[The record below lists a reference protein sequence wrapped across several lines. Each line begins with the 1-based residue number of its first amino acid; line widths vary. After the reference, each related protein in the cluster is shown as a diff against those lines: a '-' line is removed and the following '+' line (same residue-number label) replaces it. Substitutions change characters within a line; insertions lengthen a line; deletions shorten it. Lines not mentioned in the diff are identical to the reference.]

1 MPKYQNA
8 GSMTLDFATVGGAR
22 AGVPMTMDANGIASG
37 QAFLESELEKKD
49 TLLKEPLSS
58 VTYPRDV
65 NIRVGGGFDEFVSS
79 VSVDYGVT
87 GGSGDGIIGA
97 GAADGVP
104 MIQANFDKDL
114 FKTHLVT
121 LGSRIFWVDMQRGNI
136 TGRSIETVLRDG
148 VRLAYDKHMDANL
161 YVGFTKL
168 GTTGLVN
175 NAGVTAITAANGGG
189 GTPDWASKTP
199 DEILADI
206 NGAIIDVW
214 TAAGN
219 DLDAIP
225 NHILLPYKQYNQL
238 VSTKVSSA
246 ADKSVLQYLLD
257 NNIAKQYGVDLFIGA
272 TNFCSGAGTGSTDR
286 MVVYVNKERFV
297 AMDELSPLNRAM
309 TTPNAEKFSYDTVY
323 AANVSE
329 AELFYLETA
338 EYVDGI

>member
-1 MPKYQNA
+1 MPKYQNVGA
-8 GSMTLDFATVGGAR
+8 MTLDTATLGGAR
-22 AGVPMTMDANGIASG
+22 AIAPMTMDANGIASG
-37 QAFLESELEKKD
+37 QAFLVSELEKKD
-49 TLLKEPLSS
+49 NLLKEPLAA

-65 NIRVGGGFDEFVSS
+65 VVRVGGGFDEFVSS
-79 VSVDYGVT
+79 VSVGYGVT
-87 GGSGDGIIGA
+87 GGSDDGIIGA
-97 GAADGVP
+97 AAADGVP

-121 LGSRIFWVDMQRGNI
+121 LGSRIFWIDMQRGNL
-136 TGRSIETVLRDG
+136 TNRSLDTVLRDG

-175 NAGVTAITAANGGG
+175 NAAVTAITAANGGG

-199 DEILADI
+199 DEILADV

-225 NHILLPYKQYNQL
+225 NHILLPYKQYNML

-246 ADKSVLQYLLD
+246 ADKSILEYLLD